1 MGMLQRNARF
11 RTSAIAMHCRAQ
23 ELRCSTNFM
32 SMSPAN
38 NVNLTARSSAE
49 VQPFPPQPVVIA
61 SFHTAAT
68 FSRNDFCLIFIKLG
82 KSFAIS
88 LTPYVVSLV
97 LVIIMI
103 SNAVWS
109 PCTIHNCKF
118 QIPNPKFQIPSTKS
132 QGMSKLQSPKQVTRL
147 MFGAWFI
154 DPALAGLGLGFWYLE
169 PYRECFSMRVH
180 RSRD

>member
-38 NVNLTARSSAE
+38 NVNLTARSSAK

-61 SFHTAAT
+61 SFQTAAT

-97 LVIIMI
+97 IVIIMI
-103 SNAVWS
+103 SSAICS
-109 PCTIHNCKF
+109 LSAIHNW
-118 QIPNPKFQIPSTKS
+118 KFQIPSTKL
-132 QGMSKLQSPKQVTRL
+132 QGISKLQHSKQVAGL
-147 MFGAWFI
+147 MFEAWFI
-154 DPALAGLGLGFWYLE
+154 EVSLELGFWYLE
-169 PYRECFSMRVH
+169 LHRECFSMPVR
-180 RSRD
+180 RSRG

>member
-1 MGMLQRNARF
+1 MLQRNARF

-38 NVNLTARSSAE
+38 NVNLTARSSAK

-97 LVIIMI
+97 IVIMMI

-109 PCTIHNCKF
+109 LCAIHNCKF
-118 QIPNPKFQIPSTKS
+118 QIPNPKSQSPNAKESPSFNI
-132 QGMSKLQSPKQVTRL
+132 PKQVARL

-154 DPALAGLGLGFWYLE
+154 EAFLELGFWYLE
-169 PYRECFSMRVH
+169 LHRECFSMP
-180 RSRD
+180 

>member
-38 NVNLTARSSAE
+38 SVNLTARSSAT

-61 SFHTAAT
+61 SFQTAAT

-88 LTPYVVSLV
+88 FTPYVAVFV
-97 LVIIMI
+97 VIKLT
-103 SNAVWS
+103 SDQKS
-109 PCTIHNCKF
+109 
-118 QIPNPKFQIPSTKS
+118 QIPSTKP
-132 QGMSKLQSPKQVTRL
+132 QGISKLQHPKQVTRL

-154 DPALAGLGLGFWYLE
+154 EVSLELAFW
-169 PYRECFSMRVH
+169 
-180 RSRD
+180 

>member
-1 MGMLQRNARF
+1 MLQRNARF
-11 RTSAIAMHCRAQ
+11 RTSAVAMHWSAQ

-38 NVNLTARSSAE
+38 NVNLTARSSAK

-88 LTPYVVSLV
+88 LTPYVAVFVAIKL
-97 LVIIMI
+97 I
-103 SNAVWS
+103 SDQKS
-109 PCTIHNCKF
+109 
-118 QIPNPKFQIPSTKS
+118 QIPSTKP
-132 QGMSKLQSPKQVTRL
+132 QGISKLQHPKQLTRL
-147 MFGAWFI
+147 KFGAWFI
-154 DPALAGLGLGFWYLE
+154 DVSLELGFWYLE
-169 PYRECFSMRVH
+169 LHRECFSMLVH
-180 RSRD
+180 RIRD

>member
-11 RTSAIAMHCRAQ
+11 TTSAIAMHCRAQ

-38 NVNLTARSSAE
+38 NVNLTARSSAK
-49 VQPFPPQPVVIA
+49 VQPFRPQPVMIA
-61 SFHTAAT
+61 SFQTAAT

-88 LTPYVVSLV
+88 FTPYVVSLV

-109 PCTIHNCKF
+109 PCTIHNC
-118 QIPNPKFQIPSTKS
+118 KFQIPSTKS

-180 RSRD
+180 HSRD

>member
-1 MGMLQRNARF
+1 MGMLQRKDFLRI
-11 RTSAIAMHCRAQ
+11 SAMAMHCRAQ
-23 ELRCSTNFM
+23 ELRCSTNVM
-32 SMSPAN
+32 SMSPASR
-38 NVNLTARSSAE
+38 VNLTARSSAK

-68 FSRNDFCLIFIKLG
+68 FSRNDFRLIFIKLG
-82 KSFAIS
+82 KSLAIS

-118 QIPNPKFQIPSTKS
+118 QIPSTKS
-132 QGMSKLQSPKQVTRL
+132 QGMSKLQSPKQVTSL